1 MDKSFSPL
9 RSGLA
14 LEPITPN
21 PPAPL
26 IYISDFNML
35 TNDEILTIIK
45 DPNAPPY
52 ILRKLSEYLFYK
64 LYDIHIIL
72 DNAAAIFHSFSK

>member
-1 MDKSFSPL
+1 MDKTFSPL
-9 RSGLA
+9 RTGLA
-14 LEPITPN
+14 MEPIS
-21 PPAPL
+21 PPSL
-26 IYISDFNML
+26 IYVSDFNML
-35 TNDEILTIIK
+35 TNDEILKIIK
-45 DPNAPPY
+45 DPNAPLC